1 MGDETT
7 VFLSSADLMTRNLDK
22 RVEIAWPVNDPALRA
37 RVLDYFETMLSDTA
51 KLRELQSD
59 GTFTDLCAF
68 VPEGRNPFDA
78 QDHLIKEAYI
88 AAERARA
95 TGLTSPQ
102 FVDAAV
108 SGTPATA
115 PTLSSTMADMAE
127 DAKEDFVTAEEIE
140 QAEDGAEVETEVE
153 AETAEAQATE
163 GEPKAKTVTEAKAA
177 AGADPTSPE
186 KAPLEIAIDDE
197 PKKEDAQVPVEV
209 KSEKPKAC
217 TTEKPVKAS
226 DVDAALE
233 EVIAKIAET
242 LDEDTQP
249 AKKQVVEAAKPAAA
263 KAPAAAAAQAKKPQL
278 TPAPAPAPKKKGFF
292 ARLFGR

>member
-1 MGDETT
+1 
-7 VFLSSADLMTRNLDK
+7 MTRNLDK

-37 RVLDYFETMLSDTA
+37 RVLDYFTTMLSDTA

-115 PTLSSTMADMAE
+115 PTLSSAMADMAE

-140 QAEDGAEVETEVE
+140 QSEGTES
-153 AETAEAQATE
+153 ETAEARAE
-163 GEPKAKTVTEAKAA
+163 SEPKVETAVETKAAVEAKPA
-177 AGADPTSPE
+177 SLE
-186 KAPLEIAIDDE
+186 KERLEINIGDG
-197 PKKEDAQVPVEV
+197 PKGEDAQAPVEI
-209 KSEKPKAC
+209 KSQKPKANAV
-217 TTEKPVKAS
+217 EKPVQTS
-226 DVDAALE
+226 NVDAARE
-233 EVIAKIAET
+233 KVIAKIAET
-242 LDEDTQP
+242 LDEDAQ
-249 AKKQVVEAAKPAAA
+249 AVKQQADAAVEAKSPPTQ
-263 KAPAAAAAQAKKPQL
+263 APAATSAQAKKPQL
-278 TPAPAPAPKKKGFF
+278 APAATPMPKKKGFF